1 MGIMPSL
8 LPVMQG
14 GREVHL
20 VSPLAIG
27 ELNVR
32 VLATIVA
39 GDGSLSA
46 HNFVASI
53 KESPL
58 QGHNAGHVG
67 GGRLGARR

>member
-1 MGIMPSL
+1 M
-8 LPVMQG
+8 
-14 GREVHL
+14 
-20 VSPLAIG
+20 SPLAIG
-27 ELNVR
+27 EFHVR

-39 GDGSLSA
+39 SDGGLRA

-53 KESPL
+53 KEGPL